1 MKLKLGLVALLGA
14 TVLFARDIIVPASE
28 LPRNAQDFI
37 SQNFK
42 TAQIALVKK
51 DIDSYDVTLNDGTE
65 IDFIITGE
73 WKDVDGKY
81 KALPNSILPN
91 IMPKI
96 SASSNAQI
104 IEVSREINGYK
115 FELSNQLKIYTDAQ
129 GNILGQKFDIA
140 KLSLF

>member
-1 MKLKLGLVALLGA
+1 MKLKLGLAALLGA

-37 SQNFK
+37 SKNFK

-96 SASSNAQI
+96 SASSSAQI

-129 GNILGQKFDIA
+129 GNILGQKFDY
-140 KLSLF
+140 

>member
-1 MKLKLGLVALLGA
+1 MKLKLGLAALLGA

-37 SQNFK
+37 SKNFK

-81 KALPNSILPN
+81 KALPNNILPN

-104 IEVSREINGYK
+104 IEVSKEINGYK

-129 GNILGQKFDIA
+129 GNILGQKFDY
-140 KLSLF
+140 

>member
-37 SQNFK
+37 SKNFK

-104 IEVSREINGYK
+104 IEVSKEINGYK

-129 GNILGQKFDIA
+129 GNILGQKFDY
-140 KLSLF
+140 

>member
-1 MKLKLGLVALLGA
+1 MGA

-37 SQNFK
+37 SKNFK

-129 GNILGQKFDIA
+129 GNILGQKFDY
-140 KLSLF
+140 

>member
-1 MKLKLGLVALLGA
+1 MKLKLGLAALLGA

-37 SQNFK
+37 SKNFK

-96 SASSNAQI
+96 SASLNAQI

-129 GNILGQKFDIA
+129 GNILGQKFDY
-140 KLSLF
+140 

>member
-1 MKLKLGLVALLGA
+1 MKLKLGLAALLGA

-37 SQNFK
+37 SKNFK

-73 WKDVDGKY
+73 WKEVDGNTKLCQI
-81 KALPNSILPN
+81 AFCQILCQ
-91 IMPKI
+91 K
-96 SASSNAQI
+96 SVLHQT
-104 IEVSREINGYK
+104 
-115 FELSNQLKIYTDAQ
+115 LK
-129 GNILGQKFDIA
+129 
-140 KLSLF
+140 S

>member
-1 MKLKLGLVALLGA
+1 MKLKLGLAALLGA

-37 SQNFK
+37 SKNFK

-81 KALPNSILPN
+81 KALPNSILLN

-129 GNILGQKFDIA
+129 GNILGQKFDY
-140 KLSLF
+140 

>member
-1 MKLKLGLVALLGA
+1 MKLKLGLAALLGA

-37 SQNFK
+37 SKNFK

-129 GNILGQKFDIA
+129 GNIL
-140 KLSLF
+140 

>member
-1 MKLKLGLVALLGA
+1 MKLKLGLAALLGA

-37 SQNFK
+37 SKNFK

-115 FELSNQLKIYTDAQ
+115 FELSNQLKF
-129 GNILGQKFDIA
+129 ILMHRVI
-140 KLSLF
+140 S

>member
-1 MKLKLGLVALLGA
+1 MKLKLGLAALLGA
-14 TVLFARDIIVPASE
+14 TVLFARDIIE

-37 SQNFK
+37 SKNFK

-73 WKDVDGKY
+73 WKEVDGKY

-104 IEVSREINGYK
+104 IEVSREISGYK

-129 GNILGQKFDIA
+129 GNILGQKFDY
-140 KLSLF
+140 

>member
-1 MKLKLGLVALLGA
+1 MKLKLGLAALLGA

-37 SQNFK
+37 SKNFK

-73 WKDVDGKY
+73 WKEVDGKY
-81 KALPNSILPN
+81 KALPNSVLPN

-104 IEVSREINGYK
+104 IEVSREISGYK

-129 GNILGQKFDIA
+129 GNILGQKFDY
-140 KLSLF
+140 

>member
-1 MKLKLGLVALLGA
+1 MKLKLGLAALLGA

-37 SQNFK
+37 SKNFK

-115 FELSNQLKIYTDAQ
+115 FELSNQLKIYTDVQ
-129 GNILGQKFDIA
+129 GNILGQKFDY
-140 KLSLF
+140 

>member
-1 MKLKLGLVALLGA
+1 MKLKLGLAALLGA

-37 SQNFK
+37 SKNFK

-73 WKDVDGKY
+73 WKEVDGKY

-115 FELSNQLKIYTDAQ
+115 FELSNQLKIY
-129 GNILGQKFDIA
+129 
-140 KLSLF
+140 

>member
-1 MKLKLGLVALLGA
+1 
-14 TVLFARDIIVPASE
+14 
-28 LPRNAQDFI
+28 FI
-37 SQNFK
+37 SKNFK

-129 GNILGQKFDIA
+129 GNILGQKFDY
-140 KLSLF
+140 

>member
-1 MKLKLGLVALLGA
+1 MKLKLGLAALLGA

-37 SQNFK
+37 SKNFK

-81 KALPNSILPN
+81 KDLPNSILPN

-129 GNILGQKFDIA
+129 GNILGQKFDY
-140 KLSLF
+140 

>member
-1 MKLKLGLVALLGA
+1 MKLKLGLAALLGT
-14 TVLFARDIIVPASE
+14 TVLLAKDMVVPASE
-28 LPRNAQDFI
+28 LPNNAKEFI
-37 SQNFK
+37 SKNFK
-42 TAQIALVKK
+42 TAQIGLVKK
-51 DIDSYDVTLNDGTE
+51 DIDSYDVILNDGTE

-129 GNILGQKFDIA
+129 GNILGQKFDY
-140 KLSLF
+140 

>member
-1 MKLKLGLVALLGA
+1 MKLKLGLAALLGA
-14 TVLFARDIIVPASE
+14 TVLFARDMVVPASE
-28 LPRNAQDFI
+28 LPKNAQDFI
-37 SQNFK
+37 SKNFR

-65 IDFIITGE
+65 IDFIINGE

-81 KALPNSILPN
+81 KALPNTILPN

-129 GNILGQKFDIA
+129 GNILGQKFDY
-140 KLSLF
+140 

>member
-1 MKLKLGLVALLGA
+1 MKLKLGLAALLGA

-37 SQNFK
+37 SKNFK

-51 DIDSYDVTLNDGTE
+51 DIDSYDVILNDGTE

-129 GNILGQKFDIA
+129 GNILGQKFDY
-140 KLSLF
+140 

>member
-1 MKLKLGLVALLGA
+1 MKLKLGLAALLGA

-37 SQNFK
+37 SKNFK

-96 SASSNAQI
+96 SASLNAQI

-115 FELSNQLKIYTDAQ
+115 FELSNQLKI
-129 GNILGQKFDIA
+129 
-140 KLSLF
+140 

>member
-1 MKLKLGLVALLGA
+1 MKLKLGLAALLGA

-37 SQNFK
+37 SKNFK

-115 FELSNQLKIYTDAQ
+115 FELSNQLKIYTDTQ
-129 GNILGQKFDIA
+129 GNILGQKFDY
-140 KLSLF
+140 

>member
-1 MKLKLGLVALLGA
+1 MKLKLGLAALLGA

-37 SQNFK
+37 SKNFK
-42 TAQIALVKK
+42 TAQITLVKK

-129 GNILGQKFDIA
+129 GNILGQKFDY
-140 KLSLF
+140 

>member
-1 MKLKLGLVALLGA
+1 MKLKLGLAALLGA

-37 SQNFK
+37 SKNFK

-96 SASSNAQI
+96 SASLNAQI

-129 GNILGQKFDIA
+129 GNILGQKF
-140 KLSLF
+140 

>member
-1 MKLKLGLVALLGA
+1 MKLKLGLAALLGA

-37 SQNFK
+37 SKNFK

-73 WKDVDGKY
+73 WKEVDGKY

-104 IEVSREINGYK
+104 IEVSREISGYK

-129 GNILGQKFDIA
+129 GNILGQK
-140 KLSLF
+140 

>member
-1 MKLKLGLVALLGA
+1 MKLKLGLAALLGA

-37 SQNFK
+37 SKNFK

-96 SASSNAQI
+96 STSSNAQI

-129 GNILGQKFDIA
+129 GNILGQKFDY
-140 KLSLF
+140 

>member
-1 MKLKLGLVALLGA
+1 MKLKLGLAALLGA

-37 SQNFK
+37 SKNFK

-115 FELSNQLKIYTDAQ
+115 FELRNQLKIYTDAQ
-129 GNILGQKFDIA
+129 GNILGQKFDY
-140 KLSLF
+140 

>member
-1 MKLKLGLVALLGA
+1 MKLKLGLAALLGA

-37 SQNFK
+37 SKNFK

-73 WKDVDGKY
+73 WKEVDGKY

-129 GNILGQKFDIA
+129 GNILDKKFDY
-140 KLSLF
+140 

>member
-1 MKLKLGLVALLGA
+1 MKLKLGLAALLGA
-14 TVLFARDIIVPASE
+14 TVLFARDIIIPASE

-37 SQNFK
+37 SKNFK

-129 GNILGQKFDIA
+129 GNILGQKFDY
-140 KLSLF
+140 

>member
-1 MKLKLGLVALLGA
+1 MKLKLGLAALLGA

-37 SQNFK
+37 SKNFK

-65 IDFIITGE
+65 IDFIINGE

-81 KALPNSILPN
+81 KALPNTILPN

-104 IEVSREINGYK
+104 IEVSKEINGYK

-129 GNILGQKFDIA
+129 GNILGQKFDY
-140 KLSLF
+140 

>member
-1 MKLKLGLVALLGA
+1 MKLKLGLAALLGA

-37 SQNFK
+37 SKNFK

-73 WKDVDGKY
+73 WKEVDGKY

-104 IEVSREINGYK
+104 IEVSREISGYK

-129 GNILGQKFDIA
+129 GNILGQKFD
-140 KLSLF
+140 

>member
-1 MKLKLGLVALLGA
+1 MKLKLGLAALLGA

-37 SQNFK
+37 SKNFK

-81 KALPNSILPN
+81 KTLPNSILPN

-104 IEVSREINGYK
+104 IEVSREISGYK

-129 GNILGQKFDIA
+129 GNILGQKFDY
-140 KLSLF
+140 

>member
-1 MKLKLGLVALLGA
+1 MKLKLGLAALLGA

-37 SQNFK
+37 SKNFK

-129 GNILGQKFDIA
+129 GNI
-140 KLSLF
+140 

>member
-1 MKLKLGLVALLGA
+1 MKLKLGLAALLGA

-37 SQNFK
+37 SKNFK

-73 WKDVDGKY
+73 WKEVDGKY
-81 KALPNSILPN
+81 KTLPNSILPN

-104 IEVSREINGYK
+104 IEVSREISGYK

-129 GNILGQKFDIA
+129 GNILGQKFDY
-140 KLSLF
+140 

>member
-1 MKLKLGLVALLGA
+1 MKLKLGLAALLGA

-37 SQNFK
+37 SKNFK

-91 IMPKI
+91 I

-129 GNILGQKFDIA
+129 GNILGQKFDY
-140 KLSLF
+140 

>member
-1 MKLKLGLVALLGA
+1 MKLKLGLAALLGA

-37 SQNFK
+37 SKNFK

-115 FELSNQLKIYTDAQ
+115 FELS
-129 GNILGQKFDIA
+129 
-140 KLSLF
+140 LSLIHI

>member
-1 MKLKLGLVALLGA
+1 MKLKLGLAALLGT
-14 TVLFARDIIVPASE
+14 TVLFARDMVVPVSE
-28 LPRNAQDFI
+28 LPKNAQDFI
-37 SQNFK
+37 SKNFR

-65 IDFIITGE
+65 IDFIINGE

-81 KALPNSILPN
+81 KALPNTILPN

-129 GNILGQKFDIA
+129 GNILGQKFDY
-140 KLSLF
+140 

>member
-1 MKLKLGLVALLGA
+1 MKLKLGLAALLGA

-37 SQNFK
+37 SKNFK

-65 IDFIITGE
+65 IEFIITGE

-129 GNILGQKFDIA
+129 GNILGQKFDY
-140 KLSLF
+140 

>member
-1 MKLKLGLVALLGA
+1 MKLKLGLAALLGA

-37 SQNFK
+37 SKNFK
-42 TAQIALVKK
+42 TARIALVKK

-129 GNILGQKFDIA
+129 GNILGQKFDY
-140 KLSLF
+140 